1 MITPVTHLL
10 PLAHLRRDR
19 MLPIRGRVLF
29 NVGDEVKAT
38 DIVAEADQHG
48 AHLILDV
55 RRALNLRNAEE
66 AQKRIRYKVGEKVEK
81 GDILAQTG
89 GIIPR
94 VLRAQADGR
103 VIGIHRGQIIL
114 EAAGGKL
121 QIRAGISGRVT
132 EMLPDRGLVIE
143 GDGALLQGV
152 WGNGKIASGVLLIR
166 GQSAS
171 DELTRANLDAN
182 VRSAVVLAGHVATR
196 ETLIAAQEFQIGGLI
211 LASMTASLI
220 QTAIEVNYP
229 IILMEGFGR
238 IPLNLAAFNLLSTN
252 EKRDVILNGLWD
264 ANRNEKPELFIPLP
278 AQGNPSLDYAELTQ
292 GKTVRVTVP
301 PYAGQSAVLV
311 TIRPGLTLFANGQ
324 RVNAADIQLDTSQ
337 IVTVPLANLDV
348 LE

>member
-10 PLAHLRRDR
+10 PLTHLRRDR

-48 AHLILDV
+48 DHLILDV
-55 RRALNLRNAEE
+55 RRALSLRNPEE
-66 AQKRIRYKVGEKVEK
+66 ANKRMRYKVGEKVEK

-94 VLRAQADGR
+94 VLRAQANGK

-114 EAAGGKL
+114 EAAGSKL

-132 EMLPDRGLVIE
+132 EVLPDRGLVIE

-152 WGNGKIASGVLLIR
+152 WGNGKIASGMLLIKDR
-166 GQSAS
+166 SAD
-171 DELTRANLDAN
+171 DELTRASLNADM
-182 VRSAVVLAGHVATR
+182 RGAVVLAGHVTTK
-196 ETLIAAQEFQIGGLI
+196 EPLIAAQELPINGLI
-211 LASMTASLI
+211 LASMTADLM
-220 QTAIEVNYP
+220 QTAVKVNYP

-238 IPLNLAAFNLLSTN
+238 MPLNQAAFNLLSTN
-252 EKRDVILNGLWD
+252 EKRDITLNGVWD
-264 ANRNEKPELFIPLP
+264 ADHHEKPELFIPLP
-278 AQGNPSLDYAELTQ
+278 AQGTPAQDYSELTR

-301 PYAGQSAVLV
+301 PYAGQSALLV
-311 TIRPGLTLFANGQ
+311 TIRHGLTLLANSQ
-324 RVNAADIQLDTSQ
+324 RVNAADIQLSTTQ